1 MVKYL
6 HIIFFLFICLDNIY
20 CQKIYEP
27 NKIPD
32 SQILLDG
39 IIEKDEWKNSE
50 RVELVYEIEPAYN
63 TKAKLKTIGYLSY
76 SEKYLYVGIY
86 AFGNPKKVRS
96 AVRSRDD
103 YGFWNDDVVLIRFDT
118 YTDARN
124 NILLAV
130 NPNGS
135 QFDVKGIDALTD
147 EERYD
152 ASYNVNFESFASLV
166 NDGYNVEMKIP
177 FSSLPFPGGKN
188 QKWHFNFFR
197 KYFDENSNE
206 IGLSSQKRDRDNP
219 CEVCQVNDILIMNDI
234 FIDKKIELLPFITSN
249 LVGYFS
255 TNSNKLEYSKPS
267 AEIGI
272 GLNLDLTKNTSIEIS
287 LNPDFSQVEADVAQI
302 DINSSYAL
310 LYPEKRPFFNK
321 NTRLTIILNR

>member
-6 HIIFFLFICLDNIY
+6 HIVFFLFISLDNIY

-27 NKIPD
+27 NKISD

-39 IIEKDEWKNSE
+39 IIGKDEWKNSE

-86 AFGNPKKVRS
+86 AFGDPEKVRS

-103 YGFWNDDVVLIRFDT
+103 YGMWNDDVVLIRFDT

-130 NPNGS
+130 NPRGS

-188 QKWHFNFFR
+188 QKWHFNLFR

-206 IGLSSQKRDRDNP
+206 IGISSQKRDRDNP
-219 CEVCQVNDILIMNDI
+219 CEVCQVNDILIMNYI

-249 LVGYFS
+249 LVGDFS
-255 TNSNKLEYSKPS
+255 ANSNKLEYSKPS

-287 LNPDFSQVEADVAQI
+287 LNPDFSQVESDVTQI
-302 DINSSYAL
+302 DINSAYAL
-310 LYPEKRPFFNK
+310 LYPEKRPFFKENSLRVYK
-321 NTRLTIILNR
+321 K

>member
-6 HIIFFLFICLDNIY
+6 HIVFFLFISLDYIY

-50 RVELVYEIEPAYN
+50 RVELVYEIEPANN

-76 SEKYLYVGIY
+76 SENYLYVGIY
-86 AFGNPKKVRS
+86 AFGDPDKVRS

-103 YGFWNDDVVLIRFDT
+103 YGMWNDDVVLIRFDT

-166 NDGYNVEMKIP
+166 KDGYNVEMKIP

-206 IGLSSQKRDRDNP
+206 IQWHESEQRG
-219 CEVCQVNDILIMNDI
+219 
-234 FIDKKIELLPFITSN
+234 
-249 LVGYFS
+249 S
-255 TNSNKLEYSKPS
+255 TNH
-267 AEIGI
+267 
-272 GLNLDLTKNTSIEIS
+272 
-287 LNPDFSQVEADVAQI
+287 Q
-302 DINSSYAL
+302 
-310 LYPEKRPFFNK
+310 
-321 NTRLTIILNR
+321 